1 MCGIFGVYNIVN
13 QQPIDQERVE
23 KATFTLKQRGPDGS
37 AVFLHGACALGHTRL
52 SVIDV
57 RAIAS
62 QPMTDESG
70 RYTIVFNGECYNYRV
85 LKAGLQKDGI
95 SFFSDSDTEVILK
108 MYIRFGEKALNHLNG
123 CFAFAVYDN
132 VQETLFIARDRLGI
146 KPLLYYYD
154 EKSLVFASELRAIME
169 WGIPREPEP
178 LSFPFYF
185 QLNYIPAPLTILK
198 NVLKLMPGQ
207 YLKISKSKLE
217 KHTWW
222 VIPENTQEEISEKE
236 AQEKIRELLYASVER
251 RLIADVPLGCFLSG
265 GIDSAIITGI
275 AREIKP
281 DLQTFSIGFP
291 GMGIYDESS
300 AAETTAKK
308 HNTKHT
314 TIPIST
320 SDLLNNVQHFL
331 EVTDEPFADSSAV
344 AVNILSQVTK
354 RHMTVALSGD
364 GADELFGGYN
374 KHAAHL
380 RVLQPEFSDHFLPL
394 TSPLGSLFSGS
405 RSSRIGNLLRKA
417 SKFQQGRKLSHQDR
431 YWLWCSLM
439 SEKQSGALLKT
450 NSSKVD
456 YDYYRKLYTGSV
468 GGRDMNEI
476 LTSDLR
482 LVLANDML
490 TKADK
495 FSMSEGLEI
504 RVPFLDHT
512 LVEYVN
518 RIKSEFKINKLERK
532 SILRRTFTDIIP
544 DDIMR
549 KPKHG
554 FEIPV
559 EKWMKNELRGLL
571 DEYTQPSYIERQGVF
586 NINVIQALKKKSL
599 ATMSGDTPANLWAI
613 LVFQYW
619 WKKYLD

>member
-1 MCGIFGVYNIVN
+1 
-13 QQPIDQERVE
+13 
-23 KATFTLKQRGPDGS
+23 
-37 AVFLHGACALGHTRL
+37 
-52 SVIDV
+52 
-57 RAIAS
+57 
-62 QPMTDESG
+62 
-70 RYTIVFNGECYNYRV
+70 
-85 LKAGLQKDGI
+85 
-95 SFFSDSDTEVILK
+95 
-108 MYIRFGEKALNHLNG
+108 
-123 CFAFAVYDN
+123 
-132 VQETLFIARDRLGI
+132 
-146 KPLLYYYD
+146 
-154 EKSLVFASELRAIME
+154 
-169 WGIPREPEP
+169 
-178 LSFPFYF
+178 
-185 QLNYIPAPLTILK
+185 
-198 NVLKLMPGQ
+198 
-207 YLKISKSKLE
+207 
-217 KHTWW
+217 
-222 VIPENTQEEISEKE
+222 
-236 AQEKIRELLYASVER
+236 
-251 RLIADVPLGCFLSG
+251 
-265 GIDSAIITGI
+265 
-275 AREIKP
+275 
-281 DLQTFSIGFP
+281 
-291 GMGIYDESS
+291 
-300 AAETTAKK
+300 
-308 HNTKHT
+308 
-314 TIPIST
+314 
-320 SDLLNNVQHFL
+320 
-331 EVTDEPFADSSAV
+331 
-344 AVNILSQVTK
+344 
-354 RHMTVALSGD
+354 MTVALSGD